1 MENNALVEKEKNKS
15 LSILEDKQI
24 ANAFFESGIFKNV
37 KSAAQALV
45 KIIAGRE
52 QGLAPIQA
60 MSSVF
65 IFDDKICY
73 LTKVFLAKIKKTKG
87 YDYRIKESND
97 KVCTIEFYRESK
109 LIGTTTYSYQ
119 DACKAGLVNKDNWKK
134 YPQIM
139 LYYRAGSNG
148 IKMFM
153 PEIIDGIY
161 LYEDFDVTTEQEKP
175 KSFDVDMETGEVL
188 EAQPKEQPK
197 EQTEEKEEQN
207 IF

>member
-1 MENNALVEKEKNKS
+1 MENNALVEKKENNS

-87 YDYRIKESND
+87 YDYRVKESND
-97 KVCTIEFYRESK
+97 KTCTIEFYRDSK
-109 LIGTTTYSYQ
+109 LIGTTTYTYQ
-119 DACKAGLVNKDNWKK
+119 DAIKAGLVNKDNWKK
-134 YPQIM
+134 YPQLM
-139 LYYRAGSNG
+139 LYYRASSNG

-153 PEIIDGIY
+153 PEIIDGIN
-161 LYEDFDVTTEQEKP
+161 LYEDFDIMATNLDEEEK
-175 KSFDVDMETGEVL
+175 KKAFNVNMETGEVV
-188 EAQPKEQPK
+188 EEQPK
-197 EQTEEKEEQN
+197 EQTEEETQN

>member
-1 MENNALVEKEKNKS
+1 MENNALVEKKENKS

-87 YDYRIKESND
+87 YDYRVKESND
-97 KVCTIEFYRESK
+97 KTCTIEFYRDSK
-109 LIGTTTYSYQ
+109 LIGTTTYTYQ
-119 DACKAGLVNKDNWKK
+119 DAIKAGLVNKDNWKK
-134 YPQIM
+134 YPQLM
-139 LYYRAGSNG
+139 LYYRASSNG

-153 PEIIDGIY
+153 PEIIDGIN
-161 LYEDFDVTTEQEKP
+161 LYEDFDIMATNLDEEEK
-175 KSFDVDMETGEVL
+175 KKAFNVNMETGEVV
-188 EAQPKEQPK
+188 EEQPK
-197 EQTEEKEEQN
+197 EQTEEETQN